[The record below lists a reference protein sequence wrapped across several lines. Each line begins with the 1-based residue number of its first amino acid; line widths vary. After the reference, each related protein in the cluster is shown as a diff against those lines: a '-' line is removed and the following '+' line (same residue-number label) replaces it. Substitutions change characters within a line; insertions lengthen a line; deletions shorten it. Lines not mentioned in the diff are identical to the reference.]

1 MLRITGVAHFT
12 LGVRDIGRSL
22 DFYCGILGL
31 ELLARVGD
39 DMAFLRAGKDQL
51 VLSRGNAPVAQ
62 APVPL
67 HQAFIVE
74 SRDFDD
80 AVTFLTE
87 RRIEIVQQDERDGPF
102 AVFAGRS
109 AYFPDPDGNMLEII
123 DLRATAHRPLQSPR
137 SAPPDE

>member
-22 DFYCGILGL
+22 EFYCGILGL
-31 ELLARVGD
+31 DLIARVGD

-51 VLSRGNAPVAQ
+51 VLARGNAPDARV
-62 APVPL
+62 PVVL

-74 SRDFDD
+74 SRDFD
-80 AVTFLTE
+80 AGVAFLTE
-87 RRIEIVQQDERDGPF
+87 CGIEIVQQDERDGPF

-123 DLRATAHRPLQSPR
+123 DLRATAHRPLQ
-137 SAPPDE
+137 APPSS